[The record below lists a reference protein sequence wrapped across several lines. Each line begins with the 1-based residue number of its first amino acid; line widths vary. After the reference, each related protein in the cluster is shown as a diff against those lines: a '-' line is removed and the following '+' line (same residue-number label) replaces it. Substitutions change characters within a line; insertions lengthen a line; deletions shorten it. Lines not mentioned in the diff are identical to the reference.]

1 MRCDTP
7 WAALWPPPQ
16 PAPYSSALICRTV
29 AAMSMAGPPPAPWAF
44 WRGPWGKERSCLCM
58 FGGVVEIWWLVDCS
72 IEMPHARAHL
82 PQPLVALGEQ
92 LPAAEG
98 EVLLDYVLEHGRRPV
113 SCVRRPWVVA

>member
-1 MRCDTP
+1 MRRAMGRAVAT
-7 WAALWPPPQ
+7 AAAGALQQRLDLPHRRRHVDGR
-16 PAPYSSALICRTV
+16 PAARAVGVL
-29 AAMSMAGPPPAPWAF
+29 AGPLGEGAVLF
-44 WRGPWGKERSCLCM
+44 VM
-58 FGGVVEIWWLVDCS
+58 FGGGVEIWWLVDCS

-98 EVLLDYVLEHGRRPV
+98 EVLLDHVLEHGRRPV